1 MRVRAILLCFL
12 VATVSL
18 SGCFG
23 AEEVEIE
30 EEVVIVEDQRTF
42 VTDKYLSLIHISE
55 PTRRS

>member
-12 VATVSL
+12 VATLSL

-30 EEVVIVEDQRTF
+30 EEEAVSYTHL
-42 VTDKYLSLIHISE
+42 TL
-55 PTRRS
+55 PTKA